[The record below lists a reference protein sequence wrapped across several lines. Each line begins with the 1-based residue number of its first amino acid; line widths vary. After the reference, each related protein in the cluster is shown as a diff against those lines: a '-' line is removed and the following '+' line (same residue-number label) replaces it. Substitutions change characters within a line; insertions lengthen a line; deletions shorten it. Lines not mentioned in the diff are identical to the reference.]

1 MQMTTNSRIFKTQE
15 GRFDL
20 TASVTKVGQDVIVAI
35 FGGERPH
42 IGAVALADPR
52 PSLRNPETTSATASV
67 LCLTGHKE
75 DAIVKSAS
83 ERLAAA
89 ANRPVVVTAGMHW
102 DNLRESDLNQI
113 MKNVELLIKMIESY
127 LRTADG

>member
-1 MQMTTNSRIFKTQE
+1 MTTNSRIFKTQE

-52 PSLRNPETTSATASV
+52 PSLRNPEATSATASV